1 MDERPTQMK
10 CEECGGEG
18 EVEEEFFRPQSF
30 DRDIGIID
38 SRTVT
43 CEVCNGSGEVDLGED
58 DLDDE

>member
-1 MDERPTQMK
+1 MK